1 MNEIKIFQNEQF
13 GEVRIAMNENEEP
26 LFCLAD
32 VCKVLELRVD
42 AVQSRIKDAPIR
54 FGVIDSW
61 VENSR

>member
-1 MNEIKIFQNEQF
+1 MNEIKIFQNKQF

-42 AVQSRIKDAPIR
+42 AVQSRIKGCPHSVWGHR
-54 FGVIDSW
+54 FNG
-61 VENSR
+61 

>member
-1 MNEIKIFQNEQF
+1 MNKIKIFQNEQF

-54 FGVIDSW
+54 FGVIDSMG
-61 VENSR
+61 RA

>member
-1 MNEIKIFQNEQF
+1 MNKIKIFQNEQF

-42 AVQSRIKDAPIR
+42 AVQSRIKDAPHSVWGHR
-54 FGVIDSW
+54 FNG
-61 VENSR
+61 

>member
-1 MNEIKIFQNEQF
+1 MNEIKIFQNKQF

-54 FGVIDSW
+54 FGVIDSMGR
-61 VENSR
+61 E